1 MTLAQ
6 MQVLVASIDMAAYV
20 LSDGQIIE
28 ALTDAVDRGVV
39 TRPRGLVEAL
49 LAHPNVLARVKGA
62 GVLMHLKAYA
72 VDG

>member
-6 MQVLVASIDMAAYV
+6 MQVLVASPTWADMS
-20 LSDGQIIE
+20 LSDRQITE
-28 ALTDAVDRGVV
+28 ALTDAVDRVV
-39 TRPRGLVEAL
+39 VIRLRGLVEAL
-49 LAHPNVLARVKGA
+49 ACPSQYFSRVKSA